1 MLLRSHQLGIVRK
14 TKISNF
20 NSVLQYCFQDN
31 DRERLMNYGTMPP
44 RDPEMDLPPKYEECE
59 ELPPEYDA
67 ATMSPEEDWGARHS
81 YQEPGPPSYS
91 QVGHIFS
98 QKRKCGDTCALIH
111 CSDF

>member
-1 MLLRSHQLGIVRK
+1 
-14 TKISNF
+14 
-20 NSVLQYCFQDN
+20 
-31 DRERLMNYGTMPP
+31 MNYGTMPP